1 MLFGVDFR
9 VGVKKDDN
17 ELRDNYKVCGDNML
31 KEQKDW
37 ILEIVKKDYDK
48 RDFNHSYLLSY
59 K

>member
-37 ILEIVKKDYDK
+37 I
-48 RDFNHSYLLSY
+48 
-59 K
+59 